1 MKAYDKGCFAIY
13 YDISK
18 AYDTMIRWSSTYR
31 SGNAGDRQFEK
42 QFVSFVLA
50 ALAGSRVAIYMR
62 TNVSGNVTREVTLSK
77 SIKQGCPLAPLLF
90 IIVHVMDELR
100 RGLRIES
107 QEGLRSGRPEQTSK
121 VRASMV
127 SSRGYCD
134 DTYIVAHTDG

>member
-1 MKAYDKGCFAIY
+1 MLEIGI
-13 YDISK
+13 
-18 AYDTMIRWSSTYR
+18 
-31 SGNAGDRQFEK
+31 EE

-62 TNVSGNVTREVTLSK
+62 TNVSGHVTREVTLSK

-134 DTYIVAHTDG
+134 DTYIVAHTVEDLRWLNQNVVHRSFEKHGLRRDCLVARSRHPL